1 MTIYKCNICSKTFNR
16 KSNYERHINRKFPCK
31 IDDKLVDNNN
41 SQEVSQRVSQRV
53 SQKVSKSITK
63 KKEKKRSNKKQI
75 FICPICDTEFNHK
88 NNYYRHKKHYCKI
101 NNKDD
106 LLEKIEQQELE
117 MKKLKETIEKI
128 SSEKGKVV
136 YNQTFNNNFTILSHK
151 QQPDL
156 SHLTNNDYLKIM
168 NRGFN
173 SVPKLIEAIHF
184 NPEKPE
190 NQNVYIPNIKTKYA
204 MVWNGKKWDLKD
216 RSEIIDDMY
225 EDNSNIL
232 IDKMEEFEGLE
243 LEELKK
249 KLKKFKR
256 FINEKENTTVK
267 NRIKEEIKLLLYNNK
282 DSIKNSH

>member
-1 MTIYKCNICSKTFNR
+1 
-16 KSNYERHINRKFPCK
+16 
-31 IDDKLVDNNN
+31 
-41 SQEVSQRVSQRV
+41 
-53 SQKVSKSITK
+53 
-63 KKEKKRSNKKQI
+63 
-75 FICPICDTEFNHK
+75 
-88 NNYYRHKKHYCKI
+88 
-101 NNKDD
+101 
-106 LLEKIEQQELE
+106 

-232 IDKMEEFEGLE
+232 IDKMEEFEELQ
-243 LEELKK
+243 LEEMKK

-256 FINEKENTTVK
+256 FINEKENDSVK
-267 NRIKEEIKLLLYNNK
+267 NKIKEEIKLLLYNNK

>member
-1 MTIYKCNICSKTFNR
+1 MTIYQCNMCLKEFNR
-16 KSNYERHINRKFPCK
+16 KSNYDRHINRKFPCK
-31 IDDKLVDNNN
+31 IDNKSNT
-41 SQEVSQRVSQRV
+41 
-53 SQKVSKSITK
+53 VSKSNKVSRKVSRKVSHSIL
-63 KKEKKRSNKKQI
+63 NKKSESKKYNKSSKNHI

-101 NNKDD
+101 KNENESD
-106 LLEKIEQQELE
+106 LLEKLEKKEKE
-117 MKKLKETIEKI
+117 MKKLKETIQKI
-128 SSEKGKVV
+128 SSEKKVV
-136 YNQTFNNNFTILSHK
+136 YNQTINNNFTILSHK

-156 SHLTNNDYLKIM
+156 SHLTNSDYLKIM

-184 NPEKPE
+184 NPDKPE

-204 MVWNGKKWDLKD
+204 MVWNGNKWDLKD

-243 LEELKK
+243 LKELQE

-256 FINEKENTTVK
+256 FINQKENDK
-267 NRIKEEIKLLLYNNK
+267 IKHRIKEEIKLLLYNNK
-282 DSIKNSH
+282 DSVKK